1 MPRMIGLL
9 LSGFEVGITT
19 AGLSFTPRPPDAD
32 FLFLELQ
39 PVPPETQTK
48 HSEERLVLTVR
59 SGLRRLNYLQEPH
72 HRKNVT

>member
-9 LSGFEVGITT
+9 LSGFEVRIAS

-39 PVPPETQTK
+39 PVPQTK
-48 HSEERLVLTVR
+48 HSEEHLVLTVR